1 MEETPW
7 LDDEQ
12 LRAWKRLIAVVEQLP
27 GILDTQ
33 LQRDSGLT
41 HFEYYVLAMLSE
53 ATERTL
59 RMSALAERT
68 NATLPRLSHVVARLE
83 ARGLVE
89 RRRCEEDKRATNAVL
104 TEAGWQKVLET
115 APGHVR
121 TVHSSVIAPLSPE
134 QVAQLDGIATAIL
147 GRIAPGRPLP
157 EA

>member
-12 LRAWKRLIAVVEQLP
+12 LRAWKRFVAVVEQLP
-27 GILDTQ
+27 GILDSQ
-33 LQRDSGLT
+33 LQQDSDLN

-53 ATERTL
+53 APGRTL
-59 RMSALAERT
+59 RMTALAERT

-83 ARGLVE
+83 KRGYIE
-89 RRRCEEDKRATNAVL
+89 RERSAEDKRATNAVL
-104 TEAGWQKVLET
+104 TDAGWQKTVAA

-121 TVHSSVIAPLSPE
+121 AVHDHVIAPLSRE
-134 QVAQLDGIATAIL
+134 QIAQLDAIATAIL
-147 GRIAPGRPLP
+147 GRIAPDRPLP